1 MALADKEIDPLQSI
15 GWPAEELIPD
25 AAVLAAISELA
36 EPSRQ
41 DLFRWLNSV
50 AGELE
55 RHGSEILVTRERSSL
70 ARDLHDEVGADLAA
84 AVALFKYHFDL
95 ASRERDS
102 SEVLGR
108 VFEILESTLGNVR
121 LLIRTLRGP
130 DFGAVGILGALA
142 QMADDYRTRRGLQIE
157 LVHSGAPEALSVHEQ
172 QVLFHVVREA
182 LANVYRHS
190 GSPTCSI
197 TIDFAAKPF
206 LVAIADEGSGIGEVS
221 GKGYGLIGIK
231 ERAAGI
237 DGRIEVISTAGR
249 GTTVY
254 LFGRTPSTMP

>member
-1 MALADKEIDPLQSI
+1 MALADKEIKHLQSI
-15 GWPAEELIPD
+15 EWPAEELIPD
-25 AAVLAAISELA
+25 AAVLTAISGLPD
-36 EPSRQ
+36 PSRHE
-41 DLFRWLNSV
+41 LVRWLNSI

-55 RHGSEILVTRERSSL
+55 RHGSEILVTRERASV

-102 SEVLGR
+102 GEVLAR

-130 DFGAVGILGALA
+130 DFGSAGVLGALV

-157 LVHSGAPEALSVHEQ
+157 LIHSGSPEELSGHDQ

-197 TIDFAAKPF
+197 NIDFAAKPF
-206 LVAIADEGSGIGEVS
+206 LVAIADQGSGFGEVP

-237 DGRIEVISTAGR
+237 DGRIEVISTPGR

-254 LFGRTPSTMP
+254 LFGPTPTMP